1 MWLIMFL
8 LLISDINPRIILI
21 CFIAC
26 CICQGFDSY
35 LNYKLLKEQ
44 HQLIDKS
51 NNTYNEILKNIVERK
66 TND

>member
-8 LLISDINPRIILI
+8 LLISDINPRIILA

-35 LNYKLLKEQ
+35 LDYKLLKEQ
-44 HQLIDKS
+44 HQLINKS
-51 NNTYNEILKNIVERK
+51 NNLLF
-66 TND
+66 